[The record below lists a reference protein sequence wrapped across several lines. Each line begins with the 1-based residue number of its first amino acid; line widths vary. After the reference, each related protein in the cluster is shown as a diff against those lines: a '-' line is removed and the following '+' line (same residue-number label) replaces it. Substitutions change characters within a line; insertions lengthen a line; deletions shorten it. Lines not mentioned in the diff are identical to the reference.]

1 MWLSYRTPQFWVL
14 EVERLSDVTCFAPG
28 HPSAFTSQR
37 VVPSSNAAAG
47 SGVRTGVVPAGG
59 SPAAGLPMSV
69 TLQSGLFF
77 VAAHGRTF
85 MTSLAWVS
93 GTSGIATELSPEHS
107 FSLPLARCFCSHIDL
122 ALLYDARART
132 AAVPQAHGTR
142 LSPREGASVAQ
153 RRSLCPSLLYPP
165 ANSQGRSLIGP
176 TWVT

>member
-1 MWLSYRTPQFWVL
+1 MAVTSDTAVL
-14 EVERLSDVTCFAPG
+14 GPGGGEAQRCDMLCPGSPERV
-28 HPSAFTSQR
+28 HFTAGR
-37 VVPSSNAAAG
+37 PSSNAAAG

-59 SPAAGLPMSV
+59 SPATGLPMSV
-69 TLQSGLFF
+69 TLRSGLFF

-107 FSLPLARCFCSHIDL
+107 FSLPLAHCFCSHIDL
-122 ALLYDARART
+122 APLYDARAKT
-132 AAVPQAHGTR
+132 EAGPQAHGTH
-142 LSPREGASVAQ
+142 LSPREGASVPQ
-153 RRSLCPSLLYPP
+153 RRSLCPSLLYPS